1 MTGVQLEAFALIEP
15 STGEMVKVGYPTRAI
30 YSVEHQTSELMGGQ
44 KVVDGKVY
52 TITCKGV
59 FSTDDEQTL
68 LGWAES
74 SAKLEMAGYKGNMIF
89 QAEGSITADTTDQG
103 KILGISMSTP
113 SLGGYADGIHTSSTS
128 MSKNALALYDW
139 VSQHGWETSSEDSA
153 FNGNYLSVGTG
164 DAIRRVFFPFE
175 KKMFFNAAISGSG
188 LISVSEQN
196 ALGEYMST
204 KEIGLGKGFELSED
218 CVYVELALSSD
229 GKAFGFSKP
238 MLSLT
243 NNKIHEEYTV

>member
-1 MTGVQLEAFALIEP
+1 MTGVQLEEFALIEP
-15 STGEMVKVGYPTRAI
+15 STGAMVKVGYPTRAI

-44 KVVDGKVY
+44 KVVDGKIY

-59 FSTDDEQTL
+59 FSTDDERTL

-89 QAEGSITADTTDQG
+89 QAEGSIKADTTDEG
-103 KILGISMSTP
+103 KILGITMSVP
-113 SLGGYADGIHTSSTS
+113 SAGGYKDGVHTSSTS
-128 MSKNALALYDW
+128 MCKNALALYDW
-139 VSQHGWETSSEDSA
+139 ASQHGWELSSKDGSLD
-153 FNGNYLSVGTG
+153 GSYLNVGTG
-164 DAIRRVFFPFE
+164 DAVRRVFFPFS
-175 KKMFFNAAISGSG
+175 KTLFLNAAVSGTG
-188 LISVSEQN
+188 LISVSEQS
-196 ALGEYMST
+196 ALGEYIST
-204 KEIGLGKGFELSED
+204 MEINLGKGFELSEE
-218 CVYVELALSSD
+218 CVYVELALSHD

>member
-15 STGEMVKVGYPTRAI
+15 STGAMVKVGYPTRAV

-59 FSTDDEQTL
+59 FSQDDEQTL
-68 LGWAES
+68 LGWAEG

-89 QAEGSITADTTDQG
+89 QAEGSIKADTNDDG
-103 KILGISMSTP
+103 KLLGVSMSTP
-113 SLGGYADGIHTSSTS
+113 SLGGYTDGIHTSGTS
-128 MSKNALALYDW
+128 MCKNALALYDW
-139 VSQHGWETSSEDSA
+139 ASQYGWESSSKDSSH
-153 FNGNYLSVGTG
+153 NGNYTSVGSG
-164 DAIRRVFFPFE
+164 EFVRRVFFPFS
-175 KKMFFNAAISGSG
+175 KTLFFNAAISGSG
-188 LISVSEQN
+188 KISVSEQS
-196 ALGEYMST
+196 ALGEYLST
-204 KEIGLGKGFELSED
+204 IEINIGKGFELSEE
-218 CVYVELALSSD
+218 CVYVELALSSE